1 MKIGLLGGGQ
11 VGQALFKILY
21 SEKETILNILREP
34 LEIKKILV
42 RDLNKKREIPKDLL
56 TTNPEEIILDPEI
69 PIIVELMGGIEPA
82 YSYIKKALEEKK
94 VVVTA
99 NKEVIALYGEELY
112 KIARKNGVDILFEAS
127 VGGGIPIIKT
137 IKEAMVV
144 DKVKEIW
151 AILNG
156 TTNYILT
163 KMEEE
168 MKDFD
173 ESLKRAQELGYA
185 EPDPSKDISGLD
197 TAYKLS
203 ILSSFAYHTTIKPQ
217 HMYREGIE
225 NITLRDLLYAK
236 ELGYKI
242 KLLAISKE
250 NNGEIET
257 RVHPTMIPINSPLA
271 SIRGVYNAILL
282 KTEKRGD
289 ILLYGEGA
297 GPYPTSMA
305 LLSDILESAYTL
317 LYSLPRY
324 YSFAYLYPSK
334 IKNYENFL
342 TRYYIRIW
350 VKDQPGVLAQIAKIL
365 GENSIS
371 ISSVIQKETSEKEEK
386 AEIVILTHKTNESSM
401 QKAIS
406 EIKKLP
412 ILENWGSL
420 IRIEG

>member
-11 VGQALFKILY
+11 VGQALFKVLY

-34 LEIKKILV
+34 LEIKKVLV
-42 RDLNKKREIPKDLL
+42 KDLNKKREIPKDLL
-56 TTNPEEIILDPEI
+56 TTNPEEIILDQEI
-69 PIIVELMGGIEPA
+69 QIIVELMGGIEPA

-112 KIARKNGVDILFEAS
+112 KIARKKGVDILFEAS

-168 MKDFD
+168 IKDFD
-173 ESLKRAQELGYA
+173 ESLKKAQELGYA
-185 EPDPSKDISGLD
+185 EPDPTKDISGLD

-203 ILSSFAYHTTIKPQ
+203 ILSSFAYHTTITPQ
-217 HMYREGIE
+217 CIYREGIE

-236 ELGYKI
+236 DLGYKI

-334 IKNYENFL
+334 IKNWENFF

-386 AEIVILTHKTNESSM
+386 AEIVILTHKTNENSM